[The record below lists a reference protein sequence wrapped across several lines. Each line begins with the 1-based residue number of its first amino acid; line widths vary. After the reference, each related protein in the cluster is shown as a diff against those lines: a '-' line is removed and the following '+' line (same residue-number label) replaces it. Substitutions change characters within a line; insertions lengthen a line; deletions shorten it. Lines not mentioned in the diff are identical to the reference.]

1 MVMIGILLQH
11 TSVICLIIVQ
21 TDIIFMGI
29 KQHLMFICCKL
40 TNITVTFIE
49 FTINLTNIIFVVFK
63 CNFKPLS
70 LKRHFPAC
78 HCSREENHIIIT
90 SHNLAFYTKKTAVL
104 PRCFPIFVSS
114 LCTHILQ
121 NNLLVRTFTFLM

>member
-11 TSVICLIIVQ
+11 TSVICLIIVH

-49 FTINLTNIIFVVFK
+49 FTINFTNIILVVFK

-78 HCSREENHIIIT
+78 HCSCEENHIIIS
-90 SHNLAFYTKKTAVL
+90 SHNLAFYTKNCCAANCQDVFQYL
-104 PRCFPIFVSS
+104 YPSS
-114 LCTHILQ
+114 YSPE
-121 NNLLVRTFTFLM
+121 

>member
-1 MVMIGILLQH
+1 MIGILLQH
-11 TSVICLIIVQ
+11 TSVICLIIVH

-78 HCSREENHIIIT
+78 HCSCEENHIIIT
-90 SHNLAFYTKKTAVL
+90 SHNLAFYTKKKLLCCQDVFQYSYPLCAH
-104 PRCFPIFVSS
+104 IFSRII
-114 LCTHILQ
+114 C
-121 NNLLVRTFTFLM
+121 